1 LFGAIVSARGA
12 FASRVVRTTA
22 HAPEHWRA
30 RRGCALI
37 RIKSWRFPVRLA
49 SQVAAVITD
58 PLFYL
63 LAIPA
68 IVALGLGKGGFAGV
82 GMISTPLLA
91 LTMPPL
97 QAAAILLPILL
108 CQDVISVWVYR
119 RRWSAWNLKV
129 LLPGS
134 VVGVGAAWLFAAYV
148 PNAYVE
154 IAVGVTGVCFALY
167 NTFGK
172 VPAQPRRPSVPA
184 GMFWGSLAGFT
195 STIIQVGAPPYQVH
209 ILPQRLDKFTLIGT
223 TIIFFALVNVMKLVP
238 YFALGQFSPR
248 TLATSAV
255 LLPFAVATNFLGL
268 WLARR
273 TPTELF
279 YRITYLLM
287 FLISLAL
294 IWQGASEIGAG
305 RRITKPVIAGLFLG
319 EPLPALWLGEAPGKR
334 VGAI

>member
-1 LFGAIVSARGA
+1 
-12 FASRVVRTTA
+12 
-22 HAPEHWRA
+22 
-30 RRGCALI
+30 
-37 RIKSWRFPVRLA
+37 
-49 SQVAAVITD
+49 
-58 PLFYL
+58 
-63 LAIPA
+63 
-68 IVALGLGKGGFAGV
+68 
-82 GMISTPLLA
+82 
-91 LTMPPL
+91 
-97 QAAAILLPILL
+97 
-108 CQDVISVWVYR
+108 
-119 RRWSAWNLKV
+119 V
-129 LLPGS
+129 LLPGA

-167 NTFGK
+167 NWFGK
-172 VPAQPRRPSVPA
+172 VAAHPQRPTVMV

-209 ILPQRLDKFTLIGT
+209 ILPQRLDKLTLIGT

-248 TLATSAV
+248 TLGTSVV
-255 LLPFAVATNFLGL
+255 LLPFAIAANFFGL

-294 IWQGASEIGAG
+294 IWQGGSAIAASI
-305 RRITKPVIAGLFLG
+305 
-319 EPLPALWLGEAPGKR
+319 
-334 VGAI
+334 

>member
-1 LFGAIVSARGA
+1 MTI
-12 FASRVVRTTA
+12 
-22 HAPEHWRA
+22 
-30 RRGCALI
+30 
-37 RIKSWRFPVRLA
+37 
-49 SQVAAVITD
+49 ITD

-63 LAIPA
+63 LAVPA
-68 IVALGLGKGGFAGV
+68 ILLLGLGKGGFAGV

-108 CQDVISVWVYR
+108 CQDAISVWAYR
-119 RRWSAWNLKV
+119 REWSSWNLKV

-148 PNAYVE
+148 PSAYVE
-154 IAVGVTGVCFALY
+154 IAVGVTGICFVLY
-167 NTFGK
+167 TFLAH
-172 VPAQPRRPSVPA
+172 VPKEPRRPSVAA

-209 ILPQRLDKFTLIGT
+209 ILPQQLDKLTLIGT
-223 TIIFFALVNVMKLVP
+223 TIIFFALLNVMKLVP

-255 LLPFAVATNFLGL
+255 LLPFAIASNFLGL

-279 YRITYLLM
+279 YKIAYLLM
-287 FLISLAL
+287 LVISLAL
-294 IWQGASEIGAG
+294 IWQGASA
-305 RRITKPVIAGLFLG
+305 VL
-319 EPLPALWLGEAPGKR
+319 AP
-334 VGAI
+334 

>member
-1 LFGAIVSARGA
+1 M
-12 FASRVVRTTA
+12 T
-22 HAPEHWRA
+22 
-30 RRGCALI
+30 LI
-37 RIKSWRFPVRLA
+37 A
-49 SQVAAVITD
+49 D

-63 LAIPA
+63 LAVPA

-91 LTMPPL
+91 LSVPPL

-108 CQDVISVWVYR
+108 CQDAISVWVYR
-119 RRWSAWNLKV
+119 RQWSAWNLKV

-134 VVGVGAAWLFAAYV
+134 VIGVGAAWLFAAYV

-154 IAVGVTGVCFALY
+154 VAVGIIGIGFVLY
-167 NTFGK
+167 MFLAH
-172 VPAQPRRPSVPA
+172 VPAQARRPSAAA

-209 ILPQRLDKFTLIGT
+209 ILPQRLDKLTLIGT
-223 TIIFFALVNVMKLVP
+223 TIVFFALVNVMKVVP
-238 YFALGQFSPR
+238 YVALGQFSPQ

-255 LLPFAVATNFLGL
+255 LRPFAVASNFLGL

-279 YRITYLLM
+279 YKITYLLM
-287 FLISLAL
+287 LVISLAL
-294 IWQGASEIGAG
+294 LWQGVAA
-305 RRITKPVIAGLFLG
+305 VLAD
-319 EPLPALWLGEAPGKR
+319 
-334 VGAI
+334 

>member
-1 LFGAIVSARGA
+1 M
-12 FASRVVRTTA
+12 T
-22 HAPEHWRA
+22 
-30 RRGCALI
+30 
-37 RIKSWRFPVRLA
+37 
-49 SQVAAVITD
+49 VITD

-63 LAIPA
+63 LAAPA
-68 IVALGLGKGGFAGV
+68 ILALGLGKGGFAGV

-91 LTMPPL
+91 LTVPPL

-108 CQDVISVWVYR
+108 IQDAISVWAYR
-119 RRWSAWNLKV
+119 RDWSTWNLKV

-148 PNAYVE
+148 PSAHVE

-167 NTFGK
+167 TWFGK
-172 VPAQPRRPSVPA
+172 VPAQPRRPSVPL

-209 ILPQRLDKFTLIGT
+209 ILPQRLDKLTLIGT

-255 LLPFAVATNFLGL
+255 LLPLAIAANLVGL

-273 TPTELF
+273 IPLELF
-279 YRITYLLM
+279 YRIAYLLM
-287 FLISLAL
+287 FLISLGL
-294 IWQGASEIGAG
+294 VWQGTAAILAGGAS
-305 RRITKPVIAGLFLG
+305 
-319 EPLPALWLGEAPGKR
+319 
-334 VGAI
+334 

>member
-1 LFGAIVSARGA
+1 MPQTL
-12 FASRVVRTTA
+12 
-22 HAPEHWRA
+22 
-30 RRGCALI
+30 L
-37 RIKSWRFPVRLA
+37 RFN
-49 SQVAAVITD
+49 AADTDRPPRMTIITD

-63 LAIPA
+63 LAFPA
-68 IVALGLGKGGFAGV
+68 ILLLGLGKGGFAGV

-108 CQDVISVWVYR
+108 CQDVISVWAYR
-119 RRWSAWNLKV
+119 REWSAWNLKV

-154 IAVGVTGVCFALY
+154 IAVGVTGICFVLY
-167 NTFGK
+167 MFFAR
-172 VPAQPRRPSVPA
+172 VPTEPQRPSTLA

-209 ILPQRLDKFTLIGT
+209 ILPQRLDKLTLIGT

-238 YFALGQFSPR
+238 YFALGQFSTQ

-255 LLPFAVATNFLGL
+255 LLPFAIASNFFGL

-279 YRITYLLM
+279 YQITYLLM
-287 FLISLAL
+287 LVISLAL
-294 IWQGASEIGAG
+294 LWQGVAA
-305 RRITKPVIAGLFLG
+305 VLAD
-319 EPLPALWLGEAPGKR
+319 
-334 VGAI
+334 

>member
-1 LFGAIVSARGA
+1 MTI
-12 FASRVVRTTA
+12 
-22 HAPEHWRA
+22 
-30 RRGCALI
+30 
-37 RIKSWRFPVRLA
+37 
-49 SQVAAVITD
+49 ITD

-63 LAIPA
+63 LAAPA
-68 IVALGLGKGGFAGV
+68 ILLLGLGKGGFAGV

-108 CQDVISVWVYR
+108 CQDAISVWAYR
-119 RRWSAWNLKV
+119 RQWSAWNLKV

-134 VVGVGAAWLFAAYV
+134 VVGVGVAWLFAAYV

-154 IAVGVTGVCFALY
+154 IAVGVTGICFALY
-167 NTFGK
+167 TWFGK
-172 VPAQPRRPSVPA
+172 VPAQPHRPSVLV
-184 GMFWGSLAGFT
+184 GMFWGSLAGLT

-209 ILPQRLDKFTLIGT
+209 ILPQRLDKLTLIGT

-238 YFALGQFSPR
+238 YFALDQFSTR
-248 TLATSAV
+248 TLATSIV
-255 LLPFAVATNFLGL
+255 LLPFAVAANFFGL

-294 IWQGASEIGAG
+294 IWQGGAAI
-305 RRITKPVIAGLFLG
+305 RAG
-319 EPLPALWLGEAPGKR
+319 
-334 VGAI
+334 

>member
-1 LFGAIVSARGA
+1 MTI
-12 FASRVVRTTA
+12 
-22 HAPEHWRA
+22 
-30 RRGCALI
+30 
-37 RIKSWRFPVRLA
+37 
-49 SQVAAVITD
+49 ITD

-68 IVALGLGKGGFAGV
+68 ITALGLGKGGFAGV

-108 CQDVISVWVYR
+108 CQDVISVWAYR
-119 RRWSAWNLKV
+119 REWSAWNLKV

-154 IAVGVTGVCFALY
+154 IAVGVTGICFVLY
-167 NTFGK
+167 MFFAR
-172 VPAQPRRPSVPA
+172 VPTEPQRPSTLA

-209 ILPQRLDKFTLIGT
+209 ILPQRLDKLTYVGTFTLL
-223 TIIFFALVNVMKLVP
+223 FAASNLMKIP
-238 YFALGQFSPR
+238 AFGALGQL
-248 TLATSAV
+248 TGENLAIGAV
-255 LLPFAVATNFLGL
+255 LLPAAIIANYGGI
-268 WLARR
+268 WLVRR

-279 YRITYLLM
+279 YRIAYVLM
-287 FLISLAL
+287 FLIAVEL
-294 IWQGASEIGAG
+294 IRGAVVE
-305 RRITKPVIAGLFLG
+305 
-319 EPLPALWLGEAPGKR
+319 LWWR
-334 VGAI
+334 